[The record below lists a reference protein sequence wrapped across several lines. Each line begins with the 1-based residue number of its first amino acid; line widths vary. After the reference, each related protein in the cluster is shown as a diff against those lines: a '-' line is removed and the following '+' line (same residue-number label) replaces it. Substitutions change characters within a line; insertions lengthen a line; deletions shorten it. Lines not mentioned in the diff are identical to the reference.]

1 VIATYNGT
9 FVAYIV
15 APKSYFTGC
24 VFTPFP
30 DGSKGM
36 QCANGTERTFPSPLP
51 SNATEEDRAGEI
63 MFVDRHPNGNY
74 TFFYKNGTVTL
85 NDQYRRMISYI
96 RQPQFFFA
104 TNTTTKNPNGSV
116 VIQFSNN
123 TLFTQE
129 PPMPANASLFE
140 NYTSVDWT
148 RDYRN
153 GTVETRFRNGTLIIA
168 RRQVNGTI

>member
-15 APKSYFTGC
+15 APTSYFTGC

-85 NDQYRRMISYI
+85 NDQDRRMISYI

-104 TNTTTKNPNGSV
+104 TNTTTKNANGSV

-168 RRQVNGTI
+168 RQVNGTI